1 MIKSKGKCL
10 VANASYDFIV
20 VGAGSAGA
28 VVASRLSENP
38 AWKVLLLEAGP
49 PDNHHWIHIPIGYT
63 KTFLDAR
70 YNWKYESG
78 PEPSL
83 GGRIMYAPRG
93 KTLGGTSSINGMVYI
108 RGVASDFNVWRQLGN
123 VGWSYE
129 DVLPFFKKMESNR
142 RGDDRFHGRSGPLQI
157 GEPAWRNELS
167 DAYVA
172 AAKAAGLHENPD
184 FNGAQQE
191 GVGYYQLTVRDGRR
205 NSTARAFLKP
215 ARSRPNLHIVT
226 EAFAEKVVFD
236 GKRARSVIYSQNGQ
250 TVTADAKGEIIL
262 CGGAVNS
269 PQLLMLSGVG
279 SAEQLKKHNIPVTA
293 HSPGVGENLQDH
305 YAARL
310 TYRINKPLTL
320 NDRVMSWPKMALM
333 GAEYA
338 LRRTGPMAVGA
349 STVGAFFR
357 SGPQATEPD
366 VQLHFFAFS
375 TADPAKGP
383 DPFSGFSVVVDQHR
397 PQSRGRLTLRS
408 ADPREQLTIQA
419 NYLEAEADQTV
430 LVDAMQFAMRIHE
443 QQPLKALIEEEL
455 RPGVNVRKRD
465 ELLAYAKE
473 TGESTY
479 HLSCTCHMGPSEDK
493 AAVVDPRLRVNGV
506 QGLRVADASVLP
518 RVVSGN
524 TNATCIMVG
533 EKCADMIKADAA
545 A

>member
-1 MIKSKGKCL
+1 
-10 VANASYDFIV
+10 
-20 VGAGSAGA
+20 
-28 VVASRLSENP
+28 
-38 AWKVLLLEAGP
+38 
-49 PDNHHWIHIPIGYT
+49 
-63 KTFLDAR
+63 
-70 YNWKYESG
+70 
-78 PEPSL
+78 
-83 GGRIMYAPRG
+83 
-93 KTLGGTSSINGMVYI
+93 
-108 RGVASDFNVWRQLGN
+108 VWRQLGN
-123 VGWSYE
+123 VGWAYE

-142 RGDDRFHGRSGPLQI
+142 RGDDRFHGRSGPLLI

-172 AAKAAGLHENPD
+172 AAKAAGLPENPD

-226 EAFAEKVVFD
+226 EALAEKVVFD
-236 GKRARSVIYSQNGQ
+236 GKRAASVIYSRNGQ
-250 TVTADAKGEIIL
+250 RVTADAKGEIIL
-262 CGGAVNS
+262 SGGAVNS

-279 SAEQLKKHNIPVTA
+279 SAEQLKKHNIPVTT

-310 TYRINKPLTL
+310 TYRINKPLTV

-397 PQSRGRLTLRS
+397 PESRGRVTLRS
-408 ADPREQLTIQA
+408 ANPREQLTIQA

-430 LVDAMQFAMRIHE
+430 LVDAMQFAIRIHE

-479 HLSCTCHMGPSEDK
+479 HLSCTCHMGPGEDK
-493 AAVVDPRLRVNGV
+493 TAVVDPRLRVNGV

-524 TNATCIMVG
+524 TNATCIMIG